1 MTLLNVTMKSTLFKA
16 KKSLSRLLLTI
27 IAFLDKICY
36 NIIKAIKTFRL
47 CFWRC
52 DMDKLD
58 ILNREEFVEKLFN
71 LTQQLSSNNKKATFA
86 IDGSWGVGKSFVL
99 DMYEEKL
106 SQEQLEETNK
116 NRYFVIRYNCWKYDY
131 YEEPLIAIVSA
142 MIETIEQKTKLF
154 PNNEKKSKI
163 LGGLKAVG
171 LSLLSMA
178 NSAIREKTGIDL
190 KKAYDTVK
198 DGVVAEAKEYE
209 EKHDYDV
216 YFGFNKAMVALQQSL
231 AELSNEYT
239 VVFMVD
245 ELDRCLPEYAIKVL
259 ERLHHLTES
268 AKNTITVVAIDKTQL
283 VQSIKNTFGFDECDK
298 YLKKFI
304 EFEIELNYGM
314 ISEKFVEKHSEYVA
328 LFDKSIIEYEDPIEE
343 FMQAVFQKIEV
354 REQEQ
359 LVNRAMLVHKLL
371 FNELKDYSFMC
382 VEVLS
387 IVLLTHYEDRKNFTE
402 WFTQFFRSRESTKDW
417 PPFDYYFNTKFS
429 DVPITQIVQ
438 VGYSSGEIHRITH
451 EKTMYGA
458 IAYVWY
464 SLYMR
469 ENSTPRLDIEDEKL
483 KNLLDSN
490 INDLKKFIDT
500 IKFIK

>member
-1 MTLLNVTMKSTLFKA
+1 MN
-16 KKSLSRLLLTI
+16 
-27 IAFLDKICY
+27 
-36 NIIKAIKTFRL
+36 
-47 CFWRC
+47 
-52 DMDKLD
+52 KLD

-71 LTQQLSSNNKKATFA
+71 LTQQLSFNKKNTTFA
-86 IDGSWGVGKSFVL
+86 IDGIWGVGKSFVL

-106 SQEQLEETNK
+106 SQEQSGETNK
-116 NRYFVIRYNCWKYDY
+116 DRYFVIRYNCWKYDY

-154 PNNEKKSKI
+154 LDNEKRSKI

-178 NSAIREKTGIDL
+178 NSAIREKTGIDI

-198 DGVVAEAKEYE
+198 DGVDTGAKEYE
-209 EKHDYDV
+209 ETHNYDV

-283 VQSIKNTFGFDECDK
+283 AASVKTLFGFDDCNA

-304 EFEIELNYGM
+304 QFELKLGSGK
-314 ISEKFVEKHSEYVA
+314 ISERIMEKHTEYIN
-328 LFDKSIIEYEDPIEE
+328 LFDKTIIEYEDSLEE
-343 FMQAVFQKIEV
+343 FMQAVFMKIEA

-359 LVNRAMLVHKLL
+359 LINRAMVIHKIL
-371 FNELKDYSFMC
+371 FDKPKDYSFMC
-382 VEVLS
+382 VEILS
-387 IVLLTHYEDRKNFTE
+387 IVLFSRYNGIKKFCN
-402 WFTQFFRSRESTKDW
+402 WFDYFYQVVESGKKL
-417 PPFDYYFNTKFS
+417 PPFNNFFKEKFEGL
-429 DVPITQIVQ
+429 PAKEFERIVGPNVLMFYQ
-438 VGYSSGEIHRITH
+438 FTH
-451 EKTMYGA
+451 EKSLYSA

-464 SLYMR
+464 Y
-469 ENSTPRLDIEDEKL
+469 TYLDGAQANKL
-483 KNLLDSN
+483 QMKKAEIKEIMNAN
-490 INDLKKFIDT
+490 IDDLKKFVETLEI
-500 IKFIK
+500 IK

>member
-1 MTLLNVTMKSTLFKA
+1 
-16 KKSLSRLLLTI
+16 
-27 IAFLDKICY
+27 
-36 NIIKAIKTFRL
+36 
-47 CFWRC
+47 
-52 DMDKLD
+52 MDKLD

-71 LTQQLSSNNKKATFA
+71 LTQQLSFNKKNTTFA

-106 SQEQLEETNK
+106 SQEQSEETNK
-116 NRYFVIRYNCWKYDY
+116 DRYFVIRYNCWKYDY

-154 PNNEKKSKI
+154 PDNEKKSKI

-190 KKAYDTVK
+190 KKAYNAVK
-198 DGVVAEAKEYE
+198 DGVDDGAKEYE

-216 YFGFNKAMVALQQSL
+216 YFGFNKAMNALQRSL
-231 AELSNEYT
+231 AELSNDYT
-239 VVFMVD
+239 VVFVVD

-283 VQSIKNTFGFDECDK
+283 VQSIKNTFGFDDCDR

-304 EFEIELNYGM
+304 EFEICLNYGK
-314 ISEKFVEKHSEYVA
+314 ISEKFIEKHAEYVS
-328 LFDKSIIEYEDPIEE
+328 LFDKTLFEYNDSIEE
-343 FMQAVFQKIEV
+343 FMQAIFQKTEV

-359 LVNRAMLVHKLL
+359 VVSRAMLVHKLL
-371 FNELKDYSFMC
+371 FDKPKDHSFMC
-382 VEVLS
+382 IEILS
-387 IVLLTHYEDRKNFTE
+387 IVLQTRYDDRKNFTE
-402 WFTQFFRSRESTKDW
+402 WFTQFSRSRESSKDW
-417 PPFDYYFNTKFS
+417 PPFDLYFNEKFS
-429 DVPITQIVQ
+429 SVPGSEVVYMGGDSPGPAHKIT
-438 VGYSSGEIHRITH
+438 Y
-451 EKTMYGA
+451 EKSLYGA
-458 IAYVWY
+458 IAYTWY
-464 SLYMR
+464 SLYFKSNNAKR
-469 ENSTPRLDIEDEKL
+469 VEIENENLR
-483 KNLLDSN
+483 NLLDN
-490 INDLKKFIDT
+490 NLNDLKNFIDT